1 MLKGFREPGTVRA
14 HHPTLLP
21 YQRHARPTS
30 LFSTFHAHYPVLRW
44 PLDHVFSSE
53 HFTLRDMQRLPG
65 SDHFPILT
73 TLCYRP
79 SRADE
84 HETPDAM
91 PQYARE
97 RRGSRKPRQKRV
109 P

>member
-1 MLKGFREPGTVRA
+1 M
-14 HHPTLLP
+14 
-21 YQRHARPTS
+21 
-30 LFSTFHAHYPVLRW
+30 FSTFHAHYPLLRW

-53 HFTLRDMQRLPG
+53 HFTLRDMRRLPGFG

-84 HETPDAM
+84 HETPEADRDEHHEAHSTI
-91 PQYARE
+91 RE
-97 RRGSRKPRQKRV
+97 GKEREQET
-109 P
+109 